1 MQQMGGYRS
10 DKADSRPGEV
20 PGSAGAN
27 RRVGSVGGSAGA
39 DQRAGSTGSSSDITK
54 DFTVA
59 VFVVRGPRTLL
70 LYHRQHEMW
79 LPPGGHIE
87 PGETPDEAA
96 LREVREEAGLEVVL
110 VSERGL
116 SVDRPV
122 QLATPEG
129 IQLETIGRPEDRH
142 EHIDLIYFSVPR
154 ETPEDPQEM
163 CIDPC
168 EVTEARWCELNDL
181 AAMDLAEDVREW
193 AVRAL
198 QVVPERLA
206 RQVAP

>member
-1 MQQMGGYRS
+1 MQQMGDCRS
-10 DKADSRPGEV
+10 DGADRRSGEV
-20 PGSAGAN
+20 PGSAGAD
-27 RRVGSVGGSAGA
+27 RRTGSA
-39 DQRAGSTGSSSDITK
+39 GSSSDVTR

-59 VFVVRGPRTLL
+59 VFVVRGSTTLL
-70 LYHRQHEMW
+70 LYHRKHCMW

-96 LREVREEAGLEVVL
+96 LREVREETGLDVIL
-110 VSERGL
+110 ISEPGL

-142 EHIDLIYFSVPR
+142 EHIDLIYFSVPK
-154 ETPEDPQEM
+154 ETSRNVQEL
-163 CIDPC
+163 CLDTC
-168 EVTEARWCELNDL
+168 EATSSKWCDLDDL
-181 AAMDLAEDVREW
+181 AAMDLAADVREW

-206 RQVAP
+206 SRFDTRWRL